1 MNRGKTVF
9 LRLSSCL
16 AGGEKKSMHQIC
28 DKTSFHGLGGD
39 QPDMACWHT
48 CVSNPPLGIY
58 GKTLEKVSTHSEM
71 RAANFAHD
79 MCVKSKYES
88 DDKSRDEKEWNASE
102 GGRREKK
109 KEETNMRN
117 CRHFSLSAVGLVRM
131 CIFFKP
137 PSLSQRR
144 RRRGEKCLSQCK
156 IATILYYYYC
166 KPTSSRLTAPAP
178 PCPTTH

>member
-1 MNRGKTVF
+1 MKRLARSTGEQRQNCFPTLLF
-9 LRLSSCL
+9 LP
-16 AGGEKKSMHQIC
+16 GGGRKKKSTHQIC

-88 DDKSRDEKEWNASE
+88 DDKSRDVKEWNASE
-102 GGRREKK
+102 GWRGEKK
-109 KEETNMRN
+109 KEKKQT
-117 CRHFSLSAVGLVRM
+117 
-131 CIFFKP
+131 
-137 PSLSQRR
+137 
-144 RRRGEKCLSQCK
+144 
-156 IATILYYYYC
+156 
-166 KPTSSRLTAPAP
+166 
-178 PCPTTH
+178 